1 MRAAGHM
8 GDETVTVQ
16 NLKVVRVQ
24 EQDNILLVQ
33 GAVPGRNGGYVVI
46 KKA

>member
-1 MRAAGHM
+1 M
-8 GDETVTVQ
+8 GDARVTVQ
-16 NLKVVRVQ
+16 SLQVVRIQ
-24 EQDNILLVQ
+24 EQENLLLVK

>member
-1 MRAAGHM
+1 M
-8 GDETVTVQ
+8 GDASITTQ
-16 NLKVVRVQ
+16 NLKVVRIQ
-24 EQDNILLVQ
+24 EQENLLLVK

>member
-1 MRAAGHM
+1 M

-16 NLKVVRVQ
+16 NLRIVRVQ
-24 EQDNILLVQ
+24 EQENVLLVE

-46 KKA
+46 KKK